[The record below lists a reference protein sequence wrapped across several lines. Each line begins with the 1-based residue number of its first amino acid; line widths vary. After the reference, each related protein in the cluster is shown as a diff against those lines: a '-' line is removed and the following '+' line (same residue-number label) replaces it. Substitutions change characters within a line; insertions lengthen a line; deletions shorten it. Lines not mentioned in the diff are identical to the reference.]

1 MQDDFLNKRK
11 KQELEHFNNSS
22 SNLDYSE
29 SLKSLVVI
37 EINLTE
43 LCNRKCVFCPRVDSE
58 VFPNRNLHMSLSLSE
73 KISSNLGDINYK
85 GRISFSG
92 FGEPL
97 LAKNLLSHIKNFRK
111 NLKDINLETNT
122 NGDKLTPEI
131 IKDLFDVGLSNLYI
145 NAYDGEYQIPI
156 IEDIIDKSGI
166 NKNFFYIRPHWEGY
180 HKNWGLYLN
189 NRSGLVKY
197 TQNEYLAPVN
207 EPMKRK
213 CYYPFYK
220 MFIDFDGRV
229 LFCSNDWGRINI
241 VGDVNHEKIEKIWMN
256 DKLNYFRKKLSNK
269 DRNQKPCNTC
279 SIDGTLHG
287 QKSYDIL
294 KEHLKL

>member
-1 MQDDFLNKRK
+1 MQDDFLNRRK
-11 KQELEHFNNSS
+11 KQELEHFNNLG
-22 SNLDYSE
+22 SNLNYSKN
-29 SLKSLVVI
+29 LKSLVVI

-73 KISSNLGDINYK
+73 KISSNLRDIDYK

-97 LAKNLLSHIKNFRK
+97 LAKNLFLHIKNFRK
-111 NLKDINLETNT
+111 NLKDVNLETNT

-131 IKDLFDVGLSNLYI
+131 IQDLFDVGLTNLYI

-156 IEDIIDKSGI
+156 IEDIIYKSGI
-166 NKNFFYIRPHWEGY
+166 NKNFFHIRPHWEGY

-207 EPMKRK
+207 EPIKRE

-241 VGDVNHEKIEKIWMN
+241 VGDVNHERIEKIWMN

-294 KEHLKL
+294 KEHLKF